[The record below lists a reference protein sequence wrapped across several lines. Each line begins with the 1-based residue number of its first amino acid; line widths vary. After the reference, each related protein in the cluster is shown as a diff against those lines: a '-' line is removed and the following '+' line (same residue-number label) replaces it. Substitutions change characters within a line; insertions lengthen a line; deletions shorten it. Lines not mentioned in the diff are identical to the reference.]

1 MSINDKK
8 EKINN
13 KSHFSNKQKTLINL
27 HFPKK
32 NFHKFSFPKIKK
44 LLSHKSKYKTENEDL
59 NDYSYSIK
67 KTISSLNSN
76 NEIIKSKDPFSK
88 NRNLINKNKIGKLL
102 NSKQLQ
108 KEKLSTSINK
118 FKTLNKSVGTQYDH
132 SIDHKNNKFPEINSN
147 INKNIINISLY
158 NTKYETFRRQS
169 LPQNIFLPTNFSNII
184 NQKSK
189 RLKSSGSNEFSSIE
203 KSTINNKCNYLVL
216 KYNEKEMKNKK
227 KYEKIDVDKIINII
241 NAFLI
246 PKEKTFENL
255 EILINDR
262 IKNKESLK
270 NIDESF
276 LINQNYEFGNNKI
289 IEIIYKDIIKK
300 IYKQMLKK
308 GIKLNS
314 KINKDEIKNEYNNQ
328 INNLKEYLDILENN
342 KQKNFL
348 YYQTSSTNRVKKNKK
363 KIKITLKKS
372 KDKKLDIR
380 SYLFKNDENNKTS
393 KIIYN
398 ENINKNQNKNKS
410 CDNIL
415 FHYYNF
421 DKATNEII
429 KQNLLKEKIN
439 KNYNSLYAIPINNE
453 YIKKLKFKNSFINKC
468 IYNIKNKDKKR
479 KNNDQI
485 QEFNKILMNS
495 ERFSKNNTKTSV
507 KCLFNKISISK
518 EKEDINLNPLL
529 NSQNYDNIIKNKKNN
544 IEEKNN
550 ENNENNKLNLNISDR
565 NNVNFLNDIYNNKKM
580 NKFKLVYKNEKIQ
593 DKIYFNKKYQSG
605 IFSEKRD
612 KKFNKNGDILKL
624 IQNKKEEGKIDNK
637 EEQNKI
643 KNYSKIKLSK
653 SNINELIKEEK
664 YVKNNNKIENNSQ
677 TDSDFNDSSLSDS
690 NYINKENKANNK
702 EIINKKNIKDKNKK
716 DKEDKTSKINNINKQ
731 NKSNILIYN
740 SISRFHSLNEKK
752 GKIIRNNIKNNIKNN
767 IEKRIKRFN
776 SISFLSKN
784 YKHNFNRESF
794 SFNDFSQK
802 SQKQSINYMI
812 NKNIKFNKSYTRHR
826 TIAQNY
832 VQLFFKDDKKNNNIF
847 KNKISVK
854 MKFHKRQS
862 KQEVTFKDFFKQE
875 EGEELIENNENDK
888 NESESIKDEEEFKE
902 NNWEAKF
909 NIFKDYIQKLKKM
922 SDEEFIEDTLKF
934 IKKGEY

>member
-118 FKTLNKSVGTQYDH
+118 FKTLNKSIGTQYDH

-363 KIKITLKKS
+363 NIKITLKKS
-372 KDKKLDIR
+372 KDKKLDTFLT
-380 SYLFKNDENNKTS
+380 SYNVLY
-393 KIIYN
+393 IIY
-398 ENINKNQNKNKS
+398 I
-410 CDNIL
+410 
-415 FHYYNF
+415 
-421 DKATNEII
+421 
-429 KQNLLKEKIN
+429 
-439 KNYNSLYAIPINNE
+439 
-453 YIKKLKFKNSFINKC
+453 
-468 IYNIKNKDKKR
+468 
-479 KNNDQI
+479 
-485 QEFNKILMNS
+485 
-495 ERFSKNNTKTSV
+495 
-507 KCLFNKISISK
+507 
-518 EKEDINLNPLL
+518 INL
-529 NSQNYDNIIKNKKNN
+529 
-544 IEEKNN
+544 
-550 ENNENNKLNLNISDR
+550 
-565 NNVNFLNDIYNNKKM
+565 
-580 NKFKLVYKNEKIQ
+580 
-593 DKIYFNKKYQSG
+593 
-605 IFSEKRD
+605 
-612 KKFNKNGDILKL
+612 
-624 IQNKKEEGKIDNK
+624 
-637 EEQNKI
+637 
-643 KNYSKIKLSK
+643 
-653 SNINELIKEEK
+653 
-664 YVKNNNKIENNSQ
+664 
-677 TDSDFNDSSLSDS
+677 
-690 NYINKENKANNK
+690 
-702 EIINKKNIKDKNKK
+702 
-716 DKEDKTSKINNINKQ
+716 
-731 NKSNILIYN
+731 
-740 SISRFHSLNEKK
+740 
-752 GKIIRNNIKNNIKNN
+752 IR
-767 IEKRIKRFN
+767 
-776 SISFLSKN
+776 
-784 YKHNFNRESF
+784 
-794 SFNDFSQK
+794 
-802 SQKQSINYMI
+802 
-812 NKNIKFNKSYTRHR
+812 
-826 TIAQNY
+826 
-832 VQLFFKDDKKNNNIF
+832 
-847 KNKISVK
+847 
-854 MKFHKRQS
+854 
-862 KQEVTFKDFFKQE
+862 
-875 EGEELIENNENDK
+875 
-888 NESESIKDEEEFKE
+888 
-902 NNWEAKF
+902 
-909 NIFKDYIQKLKKM
+909 
-922 SDEEFIEDTLKF
+922 
-934 IKKGEY
+934 